1 MSTKHDQRGTS
12 APPPAIDAEKLC
24 KTFGNDLRAVDS
36 LDLVVP
42 QGATYALLGPNGA
55 GKTTTISILT
65 TLSTPTSGS
74 ARIHGHDV
82 VHEAARVR
90 RDIGVTFQEMVLDD
104 ALTGRQVLD
113 YHGRLY
119 GLPTSERHERT
130 EELLALAELS
140 DAAGRKCKEYS
151 GGMKRRLELARALM
165 TVPRVLFL
173 DEPTLGLDP
182 QGRARIWDYVRD
194 LKQRTGLTV
203 LLTTHYLDEA
213 QHLADRVGIMDRGRL
228 VAEGTPAALIDE
240 LGADTLRV
248 LGSGAGDELERL
260 FAGAGFVQSFSR
272 VDGGFL
278 LGLESS
284 SRHLAEVVNIA
295 GTAGFVIEDISV
307 AKPDLGA
314 VFFKHTGRQLR
325 DGAQP

>member
-1 MSTKHDQRGTS
+1 MSTKHDQRGSS

-74 ARIHGHDV
+74 ARIRGHDV

-182 QGRARIWDYVRD
+182 QGRARIWDYIRD

-213 QHLADRVGIMDRGRL
+213 QHLADRVGIMDRRAGGRHPSCVGQRCGRRARAAVRRCGIRSVVL
-228 VAEGTPAALIDE
+228 ESGWRLSAGARIVLPSSGRGRQHRRHGGFRHRGHIRRQTRSRRRVLQAHGPAA
-240 LGADTLRV
+240 
-248 LGSGAGDELERL
+248 S
-260 FAGAGFVQSFSR
+260 
-272 VDGGFL
+272 
-278 LGLESS
+278 
-284 SRHLAEVVNIA
+284 
-295 GTAGFVIEDISV
+295 
-307 AKPDLGA
+307 
-314 VFFKHTGRQLR
+314 
-325 DGAQP
+325 